1 MYGHYVLQGNLEH
14 LLGPVEETW
23 NLEKIC
29 GFKSRR
35 KQRKERRLK
44 SCQFD
49 VTENDRKRTDQA
61 FRKMTQTEKQ
71 GGRYVMRSRE
81 MPKCANAEIK

>member
-1 MYGHYVLQGNLEH
+1 MDITFYKGNLEH

-35 KQRKERRLK
+35 KQRKGK
-44 SCQFD
+44 
-49 VTENDRKRTDQA
+49 K
-61 FRKMTQTEKQ
+61 TEKL
-71 GGRYVMRSRE
+71 S
-81 MPKCANAEIK
+81 I